1 MLEDTYEDILGK
13 ACVGLGMSPG
23 RFPTAFLPPPNE
35 GAIREAA
42 GVLGLNADAL
52 VLIAKG
58 GYAPEPS
65 PVPEGLAVF
74 STPFTDMNV
83 NSFLVWDT
91 ASGSAAAFDT
101 GTDCDGML
109 ELANEKGLRIE
120 QVFITHTHGDHIY
133 DLDRLLEKSG
143 AKAWTGEPV
152 GGAEE
157 FDPGRIF
164 SIGSLQVTTRETSGH
179 SPRAITYVV
188 DGLSRRLAVV
198 GDALFAGSMGGPK
211 ISYAGGLRS
220 LREGILSLPGDTL
233 LCPGHGPL
241 TTVDLEI
248 GNNPFYS
255 AAPVR

>member
-23 RFPTAFLPPPNE
+23 RFPNAFLPPPNE
-35 GAIREAA
+35 EAVRQAA
-42 GVLGLNADAL
+42 GELGLDADAL
-52 VLIAKG
+52 IRIAKG
-58 GYAPEPS
+58 SYEPEAG

-74 STPFTDMNV
+74 ATPFGDMIV
-83 NSFLVWDT
+83 NSFLVWDP
-91 ASGSAAAFDT
+91 ASCSAAAFDT

-109 ELANEKGLRIE
+109 DLAKEKGLRME
-120 QVFITHTHGDHIY
+120 HVFITHTHGDHIY

-152 GGAEE
+152 QGAET
-157 FDPGRIF
+157 FDPGREF
-164 SIGSLQVTTRETSGH
+164 SIGSLKVSTRETSGH

-188 DGLSRRLAVV
+188 EGLERRLAVV

-211 ISYAGGLRS
+211 ISYAEGLRS
-220 LREGILSLPGDTL
+220 LREKILSLPGDTL

-248 GNNPFYS
+248 ANNPFYP
-255 AAPVR
+255 AASIR